1 MVISRP
7 STRNEDQM
15 SAHMNRGDQVAV
27 DGGIESTTPDLTPAE
42 YRATVKQ
49 LFREHNRALV
59 NFLLTRVRSK
69 AEAMDLAQEAY
80 VRLLQLD
87 HPGAIGFLRGYLF
100 RIAANL
106 SVDSIRARIPRE
118 RAAVELFEEL
128 GDSDEIEHRAILHE
142 EFDIVCA
149 ALEQLPKKC
158 QKAFL
163 LNVVEGHSH
172 AETAR
177 AVGCNER
184 MVRYHI
190 SRALAHCRKELAQL
204 SKHTELPNHD
214 GES

>member
-1 MVISRP
+1 MAAPMKSGDRVVLDSG
-7 STRNEDQM
+7 SE
-15 SAHMNRGDQVAV
+15 SA
-27 DGGIESTTPDLTPAE
+27 EPDLTPAE
-42 YRATVKQ
+42 YRATVNQ
-49 LFREHNRALV
+49 LFHEHNRALV
-59 NFLLTRVRSK
+59 NFLLTRVRSR

-106 SVDSIRARIPRE
+106 SVDSMRARVPRE

-149 ALEQLPKKC
+149 ALKQLPPKC
-158 QKAFL
+158 QRAFL
-163 LNVVEGHSH
+163 LNVVEGYSH
-172 AETAR
+172 TETAR

-204 SKHTELPNHD
+204 SKHMELPKHD
-214 GES
+214 AES

>member
-1 MVISRP
+1 MA
-7 STRNEDQM
+7 
-15 SAHMNRGDQVAV
+15 AHMKPGDRAV
-27 DGGIESTTPDLTPAE
+27 LDSGTEPATPDLTPAD

-59 NFLLTRVRSK
+59 NFLVTRVGSK
-69 AEAMDLAQEAY
+69 PEAMDLAQDAY

-128 GDSDEIEHRAILHE
+128 GDSDEIEHRAILRE

-149 ALEQLPKKC
+149 ALKQLPPKC
-158 QKAFL
+158 QRAFL
-163 LNVVEGHSH
+163 LNVVEGYSH
-172 AETAR
+172 TETAR

-204 SKHTELPNHD
+204 SKHMELPND
-214 GES
+214 DADS

>member
-1 MVISRP
+1 MA
-7 STRNEDQM
+7 
-15 SAHMNRGDQVAV
+15 AHRKPEELAV
-27 DGGIESTTPDLTPAE
+27 LDGGNDSAGPELTPAQ

-69 AEAMDLAQEAY
+69 AEAMDLAQDAY

-87 HPGAIGFLRGYLF
+87 RPGAIGFLRGYLF

-106 SVDSIRARIPRE
+106 SIDTIRARVPRE
-118 RAAVELFEEL
+118 QAAVELFEEL
-128 GDSDEIEHRAILHE
+128 GDSDAIEHRAILHE
-142 EFDIVCA
+142 EFDVVCA
-149 ALEQLPKKC
+149 ALGQLPAKC
-158 QKAFL
+158 QRAFL
-163 LNVVEGHSH
+163 LHVVEGYSH

-190 SRALAHCRKELAQL
+190 SRALAHCRKELTLFSQDKEIPDDDA
-204 SKHTELPNHD
+204 
-214 GES
+214 ES

>member
-1 MVISRP
+1 M
-7 STRNEDQM
+7 
-15 SAHMNRGDQVAV
+15 AGLMNRGDQVAV
-27 DGGIESTTPDLTPAE
+27 DGGTDPATSDLTPVE
-42 YRATVKQ
+42 YRATVNQ
-49 LFREHNRALV
+49 LFQQHNRALV
-59 NFLLTRVRSK
+59 NFLLTRVRSR

-142 EFDIVCA
+142 EFAIVCA
-149 ALEQLPKKC
+149 ALEQLPPKC

-163 LNVVEGHSH
+163 LHVVEGYSH
-172 AETAR
+172 TETAR
-177 AVGCNER
+177 ALGCNER

-190 SRALAHCRKELAQL
+190 SRALLHCRKELAQL
-204 SKHTELPNHD
+204 SKYMELPND
-214 GES
+214 DAKP

>member
-1 MVISRP
+1 MAAHVKPEDRAVLDSA
-7 STRNEDQM
+7 NECAT
-15 SAHMNRGDQVAV
+15 S
-27 DGGIESTTPDLTPAE
+27 DLTPAE

-49 LFREHNRALV
+49 LFHEHNRALV
-59 NFLLTRVRSK
+59 NFLLTRVRSRP
-69 AEAMDLAQEAY
+69 EAMDLAQDAY

-106 SVDSIRARIPRE
+106 SIDSIRARIPRE
-118 RAAVELFEEL
+118 QAAVELFEEL

-142 EFDIVCA
+142 EFDNVCA
-149 ALEQLPKKC
+149 ALKQLPPKC
-158 QKAFL
+158 QRAFL
-163 LNVVEGHSH
+163 LNVVEGYSH
-172 AETAR
+172 TETAR

-204 SKHTELPNHD
+204 SKHMELPND
-214 GES
+214 DADS

>member
-1 MVISRP
+1 MAARMKAEERAVPDSG
-7 STRNEDQM
+7 SQ
-15 SAHMNRGDQVAV
+15 SAA
-27 DGGIESTTPDLTPAE
+27 PDLTPAE
-42 YRATVKQ
+42 YRATVNQ
-49 LFREHNRALV
+49 LFHEHNRALV
-59 NFLLTRVRSK
+59 TFLLTRVRSK

-106 SVDSIRARIPRE
+106 SVDSMRARIPRE

-149 ALEQLPKKC
+149 ALKQLPSKC
-158 QKAFL
+158 QRAFL
-163 LNVVEGHSH
+163 LNVVEGYSH
-172 AETAR
+172 TETAR

-190 SRALAHCRKELAQL
+190 SRALAHCRKELAQF
-204 SKHTELPNHD
+204 SKNTELPND
-214 GES
+214 DAET

>member
-1 MVISRP
+1 MAAP
-7 STRNEDQM
+7 MTQ
-15 SAHMNRGDQVAV
+15 GDRVEADV
-27 DGGIESTTPDLTPAE
+27 GIESTPPDLTRAE

-49 LFREHNRALV
+49 LFREHNRELV

-106 SVDSIRARIPRE
+106 SVDSIRARIPRD
-118 RAAVELFEEL
+118 RAAVELFDEL

-149 ALEQLPKKC
+149 ALKQLPPKC
-158 QKAFL
+158 QRAFL
-163 LNVVEGHSH
+163 LNVVEGYSHS
-172 AETAR
+172 ETAR

-184 MVRYHI
+184 MVRYHV

-204 SKHTELPNHD
+204 SKHVELPTHD
-214 GES
+214 AES

>member
-1 MVISRP
+1 
-7 STRNEDQM
+7 
-15 SAHMNRGDQVAV
+15 
-27 DGGIESTTPDLTPAE
+27 
-42 YRATVKQ
+42 
-49 LFREHNRALV
+49 V

-69 AEAMDLAQEAY
+69 PEAMDLAQDAY

-142 EFDIVCA
+142 EFDIVCS
-149 ALEQLPKKC
+149 ALKQLPPKC
-158 QKAFL
+158 QRAFL
-163 LNVVEGHSH
+163 LNVVEGYSH

-190 SRALAHCRKELAQL
+190 SRALVHCRKELAQL
-204 SKHTELPNHD
+204 SQHMELPND
-214 GES
+214 DAES

>member
-1 MVISRP
+1 
-7 STRNEDQM
+7 
-15 SAHMNRGDQVAV
+15 
-27 DGGIESTTPDLTPAE
+27 
-42 YRATVKQ
+42 
-49 LFREHNRALV
+49 
-59 NFLLTRVRSK
+59 
-69 AEAMDLAQEAY
+69 MDLAQEAY

-118 RAAVELFEEL
+118 RAAIELFEEL
-128 GDSDEIEHRAILHE
+128 GDFDEIEHRAILHE

-149 ALEQLPKKC
+149 ALEQLPPKC
-158 QKAFL
+158 QRAFL
-163 LNVVEGHSH
+163 LNVVEGYSH

-190 SRALAHCRKELAQL
+190 SRALAHCRKELAPI
-204 SKHTELPNHD
+204 SKHMELPD
-214 GES
+214 DDLEP

>member
-1 MVISRP
+1 MA
-7 STRNEDQM
+7 
-15 SAHMNRGDQVAV
+15 AHRKPEELALLDRGDAPAP
-27 DGGIESTTPDLTPAE
+27 PDLTPAE

-69 AEAMDLAQEAY
+69 AEAMDLAQDAY

-87 HPGAIGFLRGYLF
+87 RPGAIGFLRGYLF

-106 SVDSIRARIPRE
+106 SIDTIRARIPRE
-118 RAAVELFEEL
+118 QAAVELFEEL

-142 EFDIVCA
+142 EFDVVCA
-149 ALEQLPKKC
+149 ALRQLPAKC
-158 QKAFL
+158 QRAFL
-163 LNVVEGHSH
+163 LHVVEGYSH

-184 MVRYHI
+184 MVRYHV
-190 SRALAHCRKELAQL
+190 SRALAHCRNQLAQF
-204 SKHTELPNHD
+204 SKDKEIPD
-214 GES
+214 DDAES

>member
-1 MVISRP
+1 MNQGERVALDSGG
-7 STRNEDQM
+7 E
-15 SAHMNRGDQVAV
+15 SAA
-27 DGGIESTTPDLTPAE
+27 PDLTQAE
-42 YRATVKQ
+42 YRATVNQ
-49 LFREHNRALV
+49 LFHEHNRALV
-59 NFLLTRVRSK
+59 TFLLTRVRSR

-128 GDSDEIEHRAILHE
+128 GDSDEIEYRAILHE
-142 EFDIVCA
+142 EFDIVCT
-149 ALEQLPKKC
+149 ALRQLPPKC
-158 QKAFL
+158 QRAFL
-163 LNVVEGHSH
+163 LHVVEGYSH

-184 MVRYHI
+184 MVRYHV
-190 SRALAHCRKELAQL
+190 SRALEHCRKELAQH
-204 SKHTELPNHD
+204 SKHTELSND
-214 GES
+214 DVES

>member
-1 MVISRP
+1 MKQGDRVVLDSG
-7 STRNEDQM
+7 SE
-15 SAHMNRGDQVAV
+15 SA
-27 DGGIESTTPDLTPAE
+27 TPDLTPAE
-42 YRATVKQ
+42 YRATVNQ
-49 LFREHNRALV
+49 LFHEHNRALV
-59 NFLLTRVRSK
+59 TFLLTRVRSR

-128 GDSDEIEHRAILHE
+128 GDCDEIEHRAILHE
-142 EFDIVCA
+142 EFDIVCT
-149 ALEQLPKKC
+149 ALKQLPAKC

-163 LNVVEGHSH
+163 LHVVEGYSH
-172 AETAR
+172 TETAR

-190 SRALAHCRKELAQL
+190 SRALTHCRKELAQL
-204 SKHTELPNHD
+204 SKHTELPND
-214 GES
+214 DAES

>member
-1 MVISRP
+1 MKPADRAALDSA
-7 STRNEDQM
+7 NEP
-15 SAHMNRGDQVAV
+15 AA
-27 DGGIESTTPDLTPAE
+27 PDLTPAE
-42 YRATVKQ
+42 YRATVNQ
-49 LFREHNRALV
+49 LFQEHNRALI
-59 NFLLTRVRSK
+59 NFLLTRVRSR

-106 SVDSIRARIPRE
+106 SIDCIRARIPRE

-128 GDSDEIEHRAILHE
+128 GDSDEIEHRAILNE
-142 EFDIVCA
+142 EFDIVCG
-149 ALEQLPKKC
+149 ALEELPPKC

-163 LNVVEGHSH
+163 LNVVEGYSHS
-172 AETAR
+172 ETAR

-190 SRALAHCRKELAQL
+190 SRALTHCRNELAQHA
-204 SKHTELPNHD
+204 KDMDMEPRND
-214 GES
+214 DAES

>member
-1 MVISRP
+1 MAA
-7 STRNEDQM
+7 QM
-15 SAHMNRGDQVAV
+15 KPGQRAVPDSGTDSAA
-27 DGGIESTTPDLTPAE
+27 SALTPTE

-49 LFREHNRALV
+49 LFHEHNRALV

-69 AEAMDLAQEAY
+69 AEAMDLAQDAY

-106 SVDSIRARIPRE
+106 SIDKIRARAPRE
-118 RAAVELFEEL
+118 RAAVELFDEL
-128 GDSDEIEHRAILHE
+128 GESDEIEHRAILHE

-149 ALEQLPKKC
+149 ALKQLPPKC
-158 QKAFL
+158 QRAFL
-163 LNVVEGHSH
+163 LNVVEGYSH
-172 AETAR
+172 TETAR

-190 SRALAHCRKELAQL
+190 SRALAHCRKELTQH
-204 SKHTELPNHD
+204 SKHMELSND
-214 GES
+214 ETDS

>member
-1 MVISRP
+1 MAAPMKPGDRVVR
-7 STRNEDQM
+7 EDGTDP
-15 SAHMNRGDQVAV
+15 AP
-27 DGGIESTTPDLTPAE
+27 PDLTPAE
-42 YRATVKQ
+42 YRATIKQ
-49 LFREHNRALV
+49 LFHEHNRALV

-106 SVDSIRARIPRE
+106 SVDCMRARIPRE

-128 GDSDEIEHRAILHE
+128 GESDEIEHRAILHE
-142 EFDIVCA
+142 EFDVVCA
-149 ALEQLPKKC
+149 ALKQLPPKC

-163 LNVVEGHSH
+163 LNVVEGYSH
-172 AETAR
+172 TETAR

-190 SRALAHCRKELAQL
+190 TRALTHCRKELAH
-204 SKHTELPNHD
+204 SKHMELHHD
-214 GES
+214 DAES